1 MEPRATV
8 VSILPFEINDSKPN
22 LYPGNFIIPAGDI
35 QRPGLLSV
43 GKSAFYIPMAFGAPS
58 LQAFSSPF
66 EVATSIVNDWVG
78 AMLTVSEDAR
88 PGIFVANKSFKSQ
101 GEAAGELATEIADRL
116 QAQHR
121 WFVKLVNEA
130 DKEYRT
136 HNNGNAISDLQKVA
150 ARQLNLKDR
159 PWLMDLT
166 QMGLNNCP
174 ACYNPI
180 NINAIICGHCKY
192 VVNPEKYAQMTF
204 ASGIPSISMTP
215 PVESKVG

>member
-1 MEPRATV
+1 
-8 VSILPFEINDSKPN
+8 
-22 LYPGNFIIPAGDI
+22 
-35 QRPGLLSV
+35 LSV

-204 ASGIPSISMTP
+204 ASGIPSISIGAP
-215 PVESKVG
+215 PVEAK